1 MSDSTDTTDEHDGP
15 HEGPIKTPKQ
25 LILAILYAFVVPIIA
40 IILLVTYVTSH
51 DDPAAGSDGLSA
63 QAVANRLR
71 PVGHVEIK
79 DLSDPASLKNGDQV
93 FAAVCTACHTA
104 GVAGAPKLGD
114 AGAWAPRIA
123 TGHEALLNAALKGKG
138 AMGPQGGGDYSDIE
152 IDRAVVYM
160 ANQGGA
166 KFEPLKTLAAAAAAA
181 PASGAVATAAAATA
195 TATASSP
202 AMPATPVAA
211 PVIAAA
217 ASTPAAP
224 AAPAAGTT
232 VAAAGNPPALYAQ
245 ICQACHAISVAGS
258 PKLGDKAAW
267 APRIAQGIDA
277 LTASVIKGKGAMPP
291 KGGSA
296 ASDAEIREVV
306 TFMVNAAK

>member
-40 IILLVTYVTSH
+40 IILLVTYVVSH

-63 QAVANRLR
+63 QAVANRLL

-123 TGHEALLNAALKGKG
+123 TGHEALLNSALKGKG

-166 KFEPLKTLAAAAAAA
+166 KFEPLKTLAAAAA

-195 TATASSP
+195 TASSP
-202 AMPATPVAA
+202 AAPATPVPA

-217 ASTPAAP
+217 ASAPPAP
-224 AAPAAGTT
+224 AAATL
-232 VAAAGNPPALYAQ
+232 VAAAGSPPALYAQ
-245 ICQACHAISVAGS
+245 ICQACHATSVAGS

-306 TFMVNAAK
+306 AFMVNAAK